1 MENATKALLIAAA
14 ILIAIVVITLG
25 VFVLGKG
32 STLVKDNSDM
42 SDVEISTYN
51 SKFEAYFG
59 TNVRGAQVNQL
70 ISAINQHNKANGSDE
85 SKRIIINQGDFAT
98 DGKKSI
104 TARAQTGKAYTVEVD
119 TSDANGGY
127 TTGGLIK
134 VIKITENSNANAGT
148 QKEK

>member
-70 ISAINQHNKANGSDE
+70 ISAINQHNKANGEDE
-85 SKRIIINQGDFAT
+85 SKQIKVSGTFET
-98 DGKKSI
+98 DGVNPI
-104 TARAQTGKAYTVEVD
+104 TSRAQTGKAYTVNVNTGAD
-119 TSDANGGY
+119 NGGY

-134 VIKITENSNANAGT
+134 EIKIE
-148 QKEK
+148 EKK

>member
-51 SKFEAYFG
+51 SKFEAYLG
-59 TNVRGAQVNQL
+59 SNVRGAQVKQL
-70 ISAINQHNKANGSDE
+70 ISAVNQHNKANENDDSKTIKLESEGKDFSLSSTTTTGTSSDYSVE
-85 SKRIIINQGDFAT
+85 KV
-98 DGKKSI
+98 
-104 TARAQTGKAYTVEVD
+104 QTGKTYEV
-119 TSDANGGY
+119 TAKTY

-134 VIKITENSNANAGT
+134 EIKIK
-148 QKEK
+148 QK

>member
-14 ILIAIVVITLG
+14 ILIAIVVITLV

-70 ISAINQHNKANGSDE
+70 ISAINQHNKANGDDE
-85 SKRIIINQGDFAT
+85 SKQILVTGDFSG
-98 DGKKSI
+98 DGKTPISDK
-104 TARAQTGKAYTVEVD
+104 AETGKAYKVD
-119 TSDANGGY
+119 VDDAGGAGY
-127 TTGGLIK
+127 TSGGLIK
-134 VIKITENSNANAGT
+134 TIKIT
-148 QKEK
+148 KK

>member
-51 SKFEAYFG
+51 SKFEAYLG
-59 TNVRGAQVNQL
+59 SNVRGAQVKQL
-70 ISAINQHNKANGSDE
+70 ISAVNQHNKANKDDDSKTITLIPEGNDFSLGSTTTTGTSSDYSVE
-85 SKRIIINQGDFAT
+85 KV
-98 DGKKSI
+98 
-104 TARAQTGKAYTVEVD
+104 QTGKTYEV
-119 TSDANGGY
+119 TAKTY

-134 VIKITENSNANAGT
+134 EITIK
-148 QKEK
+148 QK

>member
-70 ISAINQHNKANGSDE
+70 ISAINQHNKANGDDE
-85 SKRIIINQGDFAT
+85 SKQILVTGDFSG
-98 DGKKSI
+98 DGIASI
-104 TARAQTGKAYTVEVD
+104 TDKAETGKAYNVD
-119 TSDANGGY
+119 VDNAGGKGY
-127 TTGGLIK
+127 TSGGLIK
-134 VIKITENSNANAGT
+134 TIKIT
-148 QKEK
+148 KK

>member
-51 SKFEAYFG
+51 SKFEAYLG
-59 TNVRGAQVNQL
+59 SNVRGAQVKQL
-70 ISAINQHNKANGSDE
+70 ISAVNQHNKANAGDD
-85 SKRIIINQGDFAT
+85 SKIIELTGAGGLELAASQTEKTYPTSAI
-98 DGKKSI
+98 
-104 TARAQTGKAYTVEVD
+104 QTGKTYKVEVP
-119 TSDANGGY
+119 SNGGY
-127 TTGGLIK
+127 TSGGLIS
-134 VIKITENSNANAGT
+134 KISIT
-148 QKEK
+148 QK

>member
-70 ISAINQHNKANGSDE
+70 ISAINQHNKANGDDE
-85 SKRIIINQGDFAT
+85 SKQILVTGDFSG
-98 DGKKSI
+98 DGIESI
-104 TARAQTGKAYTVEVD
+104 TDKAETGKAYKVD
-119 TSDANGGY
+119 VDNDGGKGY
-127 TTGGLIK
+127 TSGGLIK
-134 VIKITENSNANAGT
+134 TIKIT
-148 QKEK
+148 KK

>member
-59 TNVRGAQVNQL
+59 TNVRGAQVKQL
-70 ISAINQHNKANGSDE
+70 INAVNQHNKANKDDDSKTIELDAKAGST
-85 SKRIIINQGDFAT
+85 SSSFALAKKQGEEDYPT
-98 DGKKSI
+98 S
-104 TARAQTGKAYTVEVD
+104 TVQTGKAYKVEATD
-119 TSDANGGY
+119 W

-134 VIKITENSNANAGT
+134 KIKITE
-148 QKEK
+148 K

>member
-51 SKFEAYFG
+51 SKF
-59 TNVRGAQVNQL
+59 
-70 ISAINQHNKANGSDE
+70 
-85 SKRIIINQGDFAT
+85 
-98 DGKKSI
+98 
-104 TARAQTGKAYTVEVD
+104 
-119 TSDANGGY
+119 
-127 TTGGLIK
+127 
-134 VIKITENSNANAGT
+134 
-148 QKEK
+148 

>member
-70 ISAINQHNKANGSDE
+70 ISAINQHNKANGDDE
-85 SKRIIINQGDFAT
+85 SKQILVTGDFSG
-98 DGKKSI
+98 DGIASI
-104 TARAQTGKAYTVEVD
+104 TDKAETGKAYEVD
-119 TSDANGGY
+119 VDNAGGKGY
-127 TTGGLIK
+127 TSGGLIK
-134 VIKITENSNANAGT
+134 TIKIT
-148 QKEK
+148 KK